1 MFVTFVTC
9 VPYDLLSF
17 YTSIQSEGGNENCG
31 ARVKHDKNV
40 KVNLIM
46 LHIKAGIF
54 TGWSTFS
61 WFYLCL

>member
-9 VPYDLLSF
+9 VLYDLLSF
-17 YTSIQSEGGNENCG
+17 YTSNQSEGGNENCG

-40 KVNLIM
+40 KVNLIT

-54 TGWSTFS
+54 TG
-61 WFYLCL
+61 